1 MGYIV
6 AVENLNLNAS
16 VKYSVHVV
24 SVMEPLVIQKM
35 AAIVFSCLAEVLK
48 FLMVTV

>member
-1 MGYIV
+1 MGHIV

-24 SVMEPLVIQKM
+24 SVMEPLVIQ
-35 AAIVFSCLAEVLK
+35 CLQL
-48 FLMVTV
+48 FGQGS